1 MMTNQ
6 DDELAGKIV
15 ALLDEGAA
23 RLDDPIAA
31 KLLAARKE
39 ALAHYQ
45 QEPAHVWGPAWVTVA
60 AGRLAEPFGSNLRAG
75 LVLLAL
81 LASLAGF
88 VAWQSFG
95 QQGSETADIDQALL
109 TDELPINAFLDKGV
123 DSWLKRP

>member
-1 MMTNQ
+1 MITNQ

-15 ALLDEGAA
+15 ALLDESTS

-45 QEPAHVWGPAWVTVA
+45 EKPARAWAPAWVTAA
-60 AGRLAEPFGSNLRAG
+60 AGRIAEPFGQNLRAG
-75 LVLLAL
+75 FVVLAL

-95 QQGSETADIDQALL
+95 QQVSETADIDQALL
-109 TDELPINAFLDKGV
+109 TEELPINAFLDKGA

>member
-6 DDELAGKIV
+6 DDELAAKIV
-15 ALLDEGAA
+15 ALLDQDVA
-23 RLDDPIAA
+23 RLDDPIAT
-31 KLLAARKE
+31 KLLAVRKE

-45 QEPAHVWGPAWVTVA
+45 EKPAHAWAPEWVTAA
-60 AGRLAEPFGSNLRAG
+60 AGRIAEPFGQNLRAG
-75 LVLLAL
+75 FVLLAL
-81 LASLAGF
+81 LVSLAGF

-95 QQGSETADIDQALL
+95 QQSSETADIDQALL